1 MFRNTLRAND
11 KYPVQDCENLS
22 FPIQIQL
29 SLKPE
34 TFCDFFSYFW
44 NVHEILNILKKK
56 IIVIANLLRNLQA
69 VKNLVNLLSKKN
81 TVSEHSLTVN
91 ILKGLKHL

>member
-44 NVHEILNILKKK
+44 NLHEILNILKKK

-81 TVSEHSLTVN
+81 TVSEHRFKVN
-91 ILKGLKHL
+91 MLKTPKFL

>member
-1 MFRNTLRAND
+1 MFRNTLPTND

-22 FPIQIQL
+22 FPIQMQL
-29 SLKPE
+29 SLKPK

-44 NVHEILNILKKK
+44 NLHEILNILKKK